1 MSLASE
7 PELPKNTRDAA
18 NGAMRYELV
27 GEQNAGLVALAREEM
42 RERQLLDL
50 VVRRARELVVAVAER
65 RAPEPGHRF
74 DVLLAAV
81 VPHVHA
87 LAAHEDERRAAVQRR
102 EIGVRM
108 QHALEIERTEIDLAK
123 RPARAMRF
131 VSLCGKGRR

>member
-1 MSLASE
+1 M
-7 PELPKNTRDAA
+7 
-18 NGAMRYELV
+18 
-27 GEQNAGLVALAREEM
+27 ALAREEM

-87 LAAHEDERRAAVQRR
+87 LAAHEHERRAAVQRR

-108 QHALEIERTEIDLAK
+108 EHALEIERTEIDRGEA
-123 RPARAMRF
+123 AGCAMRF
-131 VSLCGKGRR
+131 AQLCGKGRR